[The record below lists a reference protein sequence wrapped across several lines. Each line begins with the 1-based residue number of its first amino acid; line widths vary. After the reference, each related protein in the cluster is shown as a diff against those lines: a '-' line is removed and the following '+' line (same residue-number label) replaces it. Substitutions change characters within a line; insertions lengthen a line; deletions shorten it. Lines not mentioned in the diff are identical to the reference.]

1 MKKIPERKKLKN
13 RKLELK
19 INSKTKAK
27 KIKYIFLIMF
37 TSIIF
42 VLLYKI
48 TFSIIL
54 LKKSKNIGNINSNI
68 NATSKRNSYNSTKI
82 CVCTPV
88 KEENRYIR
96 EFEQHYERNI
106 VDKIFIYDNNDI
118 TGEKIEDELK
128 DYISKGFVEV
138 LN

>member
-1 MKKIPERKKLKN
+1 MVMGK
-13 RKLELK
+13 
-19 INSKTKAK
+19 
-27 KIKYIFLIMF
+27 
-37 TSIIF
+37 
-42 VLLYKI
+42 VLLLYVGIRAHGFEK
-48 TFSIIL
+48 
-54 LKKSKNIGNINSNI
+54 
-68 NATSKRNSYNSTKI
+68 YNSTKI

>member
-37 TSIIF
+37 ASIIF

-88 KEENRYIR
+88 KEEKRYIR